1 MDKAILS
8 LKEDMHTTKDISQD
22 KMKAH
27 TVGTVTQVTMVQ
39 AIYHLLVKEAGLEV
53 ECKLLRKPM
62 VKI

>member
-8 LKEDMHTTKDISQD
+8 LKDDMDTTKDISQD

-39 AIYHLLVKEAGLEV
+39 VIYHLLVKEAGLEV
-53 ECKLLRKPM
+53 ECNLLRKPM